1 MATKLLTEIERYREL
16 MGVQLLK
23 EMTIPKTFFAS
34 FAEAFGKTED
44 DFFETL
50 LKSEDEIFDASERLL
65 KQEFNDI
72 AELAGRD
79 LDDFIKQLK
88 AGSSSISDDVLD
100 TLAFRLLK
108 SSDPKIATTTTEA
121 FIKEYPSLTMLKSA
135 LDDTEY
141 MTNILKSGDKKSIEN
156 LNALKK
162 KINELNIGD
171 LTKKY
176 FTDIYDESY
185 KVAKAEV
192 DRIAAETSEKFAK
205 EAERLKEASDELASK
220 SRIEEGKKTKA
231 SDLRKQMDLLVQNN
245 KLPKNS
251 DEYTTLTDYIDNLL
265 KDNPNADLGDLAKL
279 GEQQF
284 DILYIKYQK
293 AVQEGAEATQEF
305 WRGAGKKLRKY
316 LNYLNLGRN
325 AKNPT
330 TKVIVNMLGYA
341 SIIAVGYGATSL
353 TSTLLFGSDLSPEE
367 LELLKKKITNNLGSC
382 VSTDKVTVRFIET
395 KNQSDS
401 DVFDPD
407 AFGKAVVD
415 VFINGKTETLEFS
428 EGLKQFV
435 MYGTQTNP
443 INCETTPGLG
453 VGKGATTPA
462 TPTTPTTPTTD
473 GVLTDDEILALWKSV
488 NPDGEKRGDGLFY
501 KTKESSIDYSYDPAT
516 KTFK

>member
-65 KQEFNDI
+65 KQEFDDI
-72 AELAGRD
+72 AEFAGKD
-79 LDDFIKQLK
+79 LDDFIKELK
-88 AGSSSISDDVLD
+88 AGTISDNVLD

-108 SSDPKIATTTTEA
+108 SSDETIAKNTVES

-162 KINELNIGD
+162 KIDELNIGD

-176 FTDIYDESY
+176 FTDIYDESF

-192 DRIAAETSEKFAK
+192 DRIATETSEKFAK
-205 EAERLKEASDELASK
+205 EAERLKEASDEMASK
-220 SRIEEGKKTKA
+220 LRIEEGKKTKA
-231 SDLRKQMDLLVQNN
+231 SNLRKQMDVLVQNN

-265 KDNPNADLGDLAKL
+265 KDNPEADLGDLAKL

-284 DILYIKYQK
+284 DILYKQYQD
-293 AVQEGAEATQEF
+293 AVQKGVEATQEF

-316 LNYLNLGRN
+316 LNYFNLGRN
-325 AKNPT
+325 AKTPT

-341 SIIAVGYGATSL
+341 SLIGVGYLSYQGI
-353 TSTLLFGSDLSPEE
+353 STLLFGSDLSPEE

-453 VGKGATTPA
+453 VGKGATT
-462 TPTTPTTPTTD
+462 TQTTSVSTTASTTD
-473 GVLTDDEILALWKSV
+473 GVLTDDQILALWKSV

>member
-23 EMTIPKTFFAS
+23 EMTIPKTFFADL
-34 FAEAFGKTED
+34 AGAFGKTED
-44 DFFETL
+44 DLYKTL

-65 KQEFNDI
+65 KQEFDDI
-72 AELAGRD
+72 AEFAGRD
-79 LDDFIKQLK
+79 LDDFITQLK
-88 AGSSSISDDVLD
+88 AGTLSDNVLD
-100 TLAFRLLK
+100 TLAYRLLK
-108 SSDPKIATTTTEA
+108 SSDSTIAKNTTEA

-135 LDDTEY
+135 LDDAKY
-141 MTNILKSGDKKSIEN
+141 MEDILKSGDKDLIKQLEN
-156 LNALKK
+156 LKT
-162 KINELNIGD
+162 KIGELNIGD

-185 KVAKAEV
+185 KLAKAEV
-192 DRIAAETSEKFAK
+192 DKIATETSEKLAK
-205 EAERLKEASDELASK
+205 QSERLKEEADELARK
-220 SRIEEGKKTKA
+220 TRLEEAKKTKA
-231 SDLRKQMDLLVQNN
+231 SDLRKQMDTLVQNN
-245 KLPKNS
+245 KLPKDS
-251 DEYTTLTDYIDNLL
+251 EEYATLTDYIDNLL
-265 KDNPNADLGDLAKL
+265 KDTPDADLGDLSKL

-284 DILYIKYQK
+284 DILYKQYQD
-293 AVQEGAEATQEF
+293 AVQKGVEATREF
-305 WRGAGKKLRKY
+305 WRGAGKKLTKY

-330 TKVIVNMLGYA
+330 AKVIVNMLGYA
-341 SIIAVGYGATSL
+341 SLIGVGYLSYKG

-382 VSTDKVTVRFIET
+382 VSTDKVTVRFIKT

-407 AFGKAVVD
+407 RFGKAVVD

-435 MYGTQTNP
+435 MYGTTTNP

-453 VGKGATTPA
+453 VGKGTPPVPPVPPVPP
-462 TPTTPTTPTTD
+462 TPPTD
-473 GVLTDDEILALWKSV
+473 GVLTDEQILALWKSV
-488 NPDGEKRGDGLFY
+488 NPDGEKRGDGFFY